1 MRDSVSTAADVHQRQ
16 ESRHQQQLQSM
27 RTEAQTVQT
36 QHASEIGQLQSE
48 KQALESENALLKRE
62 QAKAKEQLGQQQCVL
77 ALPCA
82 LSSDRS
88 DGECWGTRRQLIDLF
103 REGLGGL
110 NRACETA
117 GAPGGTGCD
126 RV

>member
-1 MRDSVSTAADVHQRQ
+1 
-16 ESRHQQQLQSM
+16 M

-62 QAKAKEQLGQQQCVL
+62 QAKAKEQLGDQQCVL

-82 LSSDRS
+82 
-88 DGECWGTRRQLIDLF
+88 
-103 REGLGGL
+103 
-110 NRACETA
+110 
-117 GAPGGTGCD
+117 
-126 RV
+126 

>member
-1 MRDSVSTAADVHQRQ
+1 
-16 ESRHQQQLQSM
+16 M

-62 QAKAKEQLGQQQCVL
+62 QAKAKEQLGAQQCVL

-82 LSSDRS
+82 RA
-88 DGECWGTRRQLIDLF
+88 QIDLTV
-103 REGLGGL
+103 
-110 NRACETA
+110 NA
-117 GAPGGTGCD
+117 GE
-126 RV
+126 RVGS